1 VRKGALE
8 HIGLVA
14 WGAGILASIGLTV
27 WLGIADVGNAVAS
40 VSWGM
45 PFVMLARVAT
55 ISVAGAGWWLL
66 LPASEH
72 FKLRAAVLLRFI
84 REAAN
89 TLLPLTQV
97 GGDVVGARL
106 STFWAVPTAL
116 AAASIIIDV
125 LMQAVTQFL
134 FAALGLVM
142 LVALAGDT
150 TVTWIAAT
158 GLALAAPM
166 LGGFY
171 LAQRRSAHRILHL
184 ALSHLKRDGDWRFL
198 GTLDAIY
205 ENLSVLYARRNSL
218 LASGQVHFVGWLLGT
233 AEVWIALRFMGLPVT
248 VSEALVI
255 ESLMQAVRGAAF
267 AIPGAFGA
275 QEAGLILLCGIF
287 QIPPDQALALSLIKR
302 AADLVVGVPGLVLLR
317 DGLSDLTGNRVKSLL
332 WGRVAPSRCVRGGA
346 EAANST
352 NEHFSNACPATTRRC
367 GSAIWSASRP
377 SGSLV
382 IIPKLL
388 INAGSCLC
396 AWRIE

>member
-1 VRKGALE
+1 MSHYFLLGATVRKGAWG
-8 HIGLVA
+8 HIGLGA
-14 WGAGILASIGLTV
+14 WCAGILACIGLTV

-45 PFVMLARVAT
+45 PFVVLTRVAT

-66 LPASEH
+66 LPPSEH
-72 FKLRAAVLLRFI
+72 FNLRAALLLRFI
-84 REAAN
+84 REAVN

-106 STFWAVPTAL
+106 STFWAVPTPL

-134 FAALGLVM
+134 FAALGLMM
-142 LVALAGDT
+142 LVALPGDT

-158 GLALAAPM
+158 GLALATPM

-171 LAQRRSAHRILHL
+171 LAQRRSGHRILHF

-198 GTLDAIY
+198 GTAVDAIY
-205 ENLSVLYARRNSL
+205 QNLSVLYARRTSL
-218 LASGQVHFVGWLLGT
+218 MASGHVHIVGWLIGT
-233 AEVWIALRFMGLPVT
+233 AEVWIALRFMGVPVT
-248 VSEALVI
+248 INEALVI

-275 QEAGLILLCGIF
+275 QEAGLILLCGLF

-302 AADLVVGVPGLVLLR
+302 AADLVVGVPGLVSLQILEGGR
-317 DGLSDLTGNRVKSLL
+317 LKARYSHAKEAKGLS
-332 WGRVAPSRCVRGGA
+332 
-346 EAANST
+346 
-352 NEHFSNACPATTRRC
+352 
-367 GSAIWSASRP
+367 
-377 SGSLV
+377 
-382 IIPKLL
+382 
-388 INAGSCLC
+388 
-396 AWRIE
+396 